1 MINLSG
7 KTITLIGG
15 TGFVG
20 RALAEKLLSADAR
33 VIVLA
38 RNAERAKRLKT
49 GGAIGQLTAVP
60 GNALNDEDLL
70 SVIAPADIVI
80 NLVGILA
87 AIWSAD
93 FLRVAG

>member
-20 RALAEKLLSADAR
+20 RAAEKLLSADAR

-38 RNAERAKRLKT
+38 RNAERAKRRK
-49 GGAIGQLTAVP
+49 Q
-60 GNALNDEDLL
+60 
-70 SVIAPADIVI
+70 
-80 NLVGILA
+80 
-87 AIWSAD
+87 
-93 FLRVAG
+93 VAR